1 VVGQIPCLLDGTR
14 LLKLSI
20 ATDTLR
26 RELGC
31 GDPEFGDYHGNSL
44 QRSSSTKVGV
54 NTPAFD
60 LCNAGG
66 TAWGIQMTEIGA
78 YRLVYLHKG
87 APRVWTVVEP
97 RAFQRLEDL
106 VARILHLPGS
116 DNVAEDRLLSF
127 APRCQ
132 QFVGHKR
139 QIRINEEIRNGTI
152 EDPGR
157 TLYFTSKKLEE
168 EGIRFTRFVQY
179 QGEMVVLF
187 PFSYYQGYNVG
198 PNVVESMAYASS
210 RWEVFPTAG
219 LIRQCNRSCYQGK
232 TPSLVD
238 LSFAEPVSRAADG
251 SINSVEEALEYNR
264 ARFLH

>member
-1 VVGQIPCLLDGTR
+1 MKP
-14 LLKLSI
+14 SI

-44 QRSSSTKVGV
+44 QKSSSTKTGV

-60 LCNAGG
+60 LCNAGW
-66 TAWGIQMTEIGA
+66 TAWGMQMTEIGA
-78 YRLVYLHKG
+78 YKLVYLHKG

-97 RAFQRLEDL
+97 RAFRRLEDL
-106 VARILHLPGS
+106 VARTLRLSGS
-116 DNVAEDRLLSF
+116 DNGAEDRLLNF
-127 APRCQ
+127 EPRCH
-132 QFVGHKR
+132 QFVGHRR
-139 QIRINEEIRNGTI
+139 QSRINEGICTGTI
-152 EDPGR
+152 EVPGR
-157 TLYFTSKKLEE
+157 TLYFTSKKLEA
-168 EGIRFTRFVQY
+168 EGIHFTRFVQY

-219 LIRQCNRSCYQGK
+219 LLRQCNRSCYQGRQ
-232 TPSLVD
+232 PSLVD
-238 LSFAEPVSRAADG
+238 LSFAAPVSRAADG
-251 SINSVEEALEYNR
+251 STLSIEEAFEYNR
-264 ARFLH
+264 ARFL

>member
-1 VVGQIPCLLDGTR
+1 M
-14 LLKLSI
+14 
-20 ATDTLR
+20 
-26 RELGC
+26 
-31 GDPEFGDYHGNSL
+31 
-44 QRSSSTKVGV
+44 
-54 NTPAFD
+54 
-60 LCNAGG
+60 
-66 TAWGIQMTEIGA
+66 QMTEIGA

-106 VARILHLPGS
+106 VARIVHLPGS
-116 DNVAEDRLLSF
+116 DNVADDRLLSF
-127 APRCQ
+127 APRCH

-139 QIRINEEIRNGTI
+139 QIRINEGIRNGTI

-238 LSFAEPVSRAADG
+238 FSFAEPVSRAADG
-251 SINSVEEALEYNR
+251 SMLSVEEALEYNR